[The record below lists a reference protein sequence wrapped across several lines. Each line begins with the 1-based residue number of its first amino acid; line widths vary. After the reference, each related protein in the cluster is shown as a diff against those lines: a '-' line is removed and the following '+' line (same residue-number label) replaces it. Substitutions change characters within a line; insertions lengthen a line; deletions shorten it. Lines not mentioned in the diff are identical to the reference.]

1 MPVGSLRVLP
11 LSGDRYRP
19 VGGTGQECKR
29 MALVG
34 RDSELK
40 YLDELI
46 AGITERG
53 GAVLIEGAAGIGKT
67 ALLRELPA
75 MASVAGVRVLSV
87 TGTAAERE
95 LPYAGLHQIV
105 FPLRSGIAALPPTQA
120 AALDAALGL
129 ADLPAPSEYLTG
141 SALLT
146 LLSDRAAERPLLVLV
161 EDLHWLDR
169 PSAAV
174 LAFLARRL
182 ESEPIVLAATSRDGI
197 ATPLSEAGAEVLSLS
212 RLTDDEAALL
222 LDTGVPG
229 LDHPTRSRVLA
240 AAAGNPLALTELPS
254 NLDAGSTELPLTERL
269 ERAFGLR
276 AGQLPEPT
284 RTALLA
290 AALDE
295 LSVPQ
300 TVRAAAV
307 LLDSPVDEGVL
318 APAVDARLID
328 IDSGAVRFRHPLMRS
343 AIPAAAEPRLRRR
356 AHAALAATLDE
367 HPDRAARHRAAAVV
381 GPDDTAARDLAATAE
396 RALRRGG
403 VAAAIA
409 ALEQSAYLSET
420 ARLRAERLLRAA
432 ELAVE
437 TGDRD
442 TVERLLGAAGELTP
456 RQQGLATWLRSG
468 FDDGVGEDPAR
479 VTELAR
485 LAESVAAEGDRDLAM
500 RILWGT
506 AMRCFWSEPGPA
518 ARRVL
523 LEVADGLGLPGDDPR
538 IVAITAYVAPFE
550 RGAAVLRDL
559 RARAGTT
566 GTDPEMDRCLG
577 SAALQIGA
585 FDLAARFSAAAITGL
600 RAQGRLGLLTRAL
613 AVRAWSCARTGDLSG
628 AATAAAEAQRLGPET
643 GQHFMYALAVA
654 VGAEI
659 AALRG
664 DFDEATE
671 AADRA
676 QAIGLA
682 VAARPVL
689 ATVQRARALIAG
701 GQGRYEDALADL
713 RRVLDPADPAYQLAL
728 GAYTVGDL
736 AEAAVRSGRTD
747 DIEGIIGALED
758 TGRHTPAPAL
768 RIGLRCARALLD
780 PTEERFAAAL
790 EAGLTAWPLE
800 RARVQL
806 AYGEWLRRQRRVVE
820 SRAQLRA
827 ARDGFDALGA
837 RPWAE
842 RARRELRGAG
852 ETSPRRD
859 PDARD
864 ALTPN
869 ELGIAQL
876 AAEGL
881 TNREI
886 GQRLFLS
893 HRTVSTH
900 LYRIFPK
907 LGITSRGE
915 LAAALRIAGE

>member
-1 MPVGSLRVLP
+1 
-11 LSGDRYRP
+11 
-19 VGGTGQECKR
+19 

-34 RDSELK
+34 RESELK

-46 AGITERG
+46 AGIGERG
-53 GAVLIEGAAGIGKT
+53 GAVLIEGEPGIGKT

-75 MASVAGVRVLSV
+75 MASVAGVRVL
-87 TGTAAERE
+87 TMTATAAEYE

-105 FPLRSGIAALPPTQA
+105 FPLRSGIAALPPAQA

-129 ADLPAPSEYLTG
+129 AEAPAPSEYLAG
-141 SALLT
+141 AALLT
-146 LLSDRAAERPLLVLV
+146 LLSDTAAERPLLLLV

-169 PSAAV
+169 PSAAA

-182 ESEPIVLAATSRDGI
+182 ESEPIVLVATGRGGSGT
-197 ATPLSEAGAEVLSLS
+197 ALPEAEVLSPS
-212 RLTDDEAALL
+212 RLTDDEAARL

-229 LDHPTRSRVLA
+229 LDPAARARVLA
-240 AAAGNPLALTELPS
+240 AAAGNPLALKELPATA
-254 NLDAGSTELPLTERL
+254 DAAAAELPLTERL

-276 AGQLPEPT
+276 ASGLPEPT
-284 RTALLA
+284 RLALLA

-295 LSVPQ
+295 LPVSQ
-300 TVRAAAV
+300 AVRAASL
-307 LLDSPVDEGVL
+307 LLDAPVDEDVL
-318 APAVDARLID
+318 APAVGARLID

-343 AIPAAAEPRLRRR
+343 AIPAAAGSELRRR
-356 AHAALAATLDE
+356 AHTAVAATLAE
-367 HPDRAARHRAAAVV
+367 YPDRAARHRAAGVI
-381 GPDDTAARDLAATAE
+381 GPDDTAAEDLAATAE

-409 ALEQSAYLSET
+409 AFEQSAYLS
-420 ARLRAERLLRAA
+420 ASADRRAERLLRAA

-442 TVERLLGAAGELTP
+442 TVTRLLGAAGELTP
-456 RQQGLATWLRSG
+456 RQRALATWLRSG
-468 FDDGVGEDPAR
+468 FDDGAGEDPAR
-479 VTELAR
+479 VAELAR

-506 AMRCFWSEPGPA
+506 AMRCFWSEPGPR

-523 LEVADGLGLPGDDPR
+523 LEAADGLGLPADDPH
-538 IVAITAYVAPFE
+538 IIAITAYVAPFE
-550 RGAAVLRDL
+550 RGAAVLREL
-559 RARAGTT
+559 AARAGAT

-628 AATAAAEAQRLGPET
+628 AATAAEEAQRLGPET
-643 GQHFMYALAVA
+643 GQHLMYGLAVA

-664 DFDEATE
+664 DFDEAS
-671 AADRA
+671 ASADRA

-689 ATVQRARALIAG
+689 ATVQRARALVAA
-701 GQGRYEDALADL
+701 GQGRYEDALDDL

-728 GAYTVGDL
+728 GAYAVGDL
-736 AEAAVRSGRTD
+736 AEAAVRSGRTGE
-747 DIEGIIGALED
+747 IEGIVAAVED
-758 TGRHTPAPAL
+758 TAKNTPSPAL
-768 RIGLRCARALLD
+768 WIGLRCARALLD
-780 PTEERFAAAL
+780 PAEERFTEAL
-790 EAGLTAWPLE
+790 AAGLTAWPLE
-800 RARVQL
+800 RARMQL
-806 AYGEWLRRQRRVVE
+806 AFGEWLRRQRRVVE

-907 LGITSRGE
+907 LGITSRAE
-915 LAAALRIAGE
+915 LAAALRDAED

>member
-1 MPVGSLRVLP
+1 
-11 LSGDRYRP
+11 
-19 VGGTGQECKR
+19 
-29 MALVG
+29 
-34 RDSELK
+34 
-40 YLDELI
+40 
-46 AGITERG
+46 
-53 GAVLIEGAAGIGKT
+53 
-67 ALLRELPA
+67 
-75 MASVAGVRVLSV
+75 
-87 TGTAAERE
+87 
-95 LPYAGLHQIV
+95 
-105 FPLRSGIAALPPTQA
+105 
-120 AALDAALGL
+120 
-129 ADLPAPSEYLTG
+129 
-141 SALLT
+141 
-146 LLSDRAAERPLLVLV
+146 
-161 EDLHWLDR
+161 
-169 PSAAV
+169 
-174 LAFLARRL
+174 
-182 ESEPIVLAATSRDGI
+182 
-197 ATPLSEAGAEVLSLS
+197 
-212 RLTDDEAALL
+212 
-222 LDTGVPG
+222 
-229 LDHPTRSRVLA
+229 
-240 AAAGNPLALTELPS
+240 
-254 NLDAGSTELPLTERL
+254 
-269 ERAFGLR
+269 
-276 AGQLPEPT
+276 
-284 RTALLA
+284 
-290 AALDE
+290 
-295 LSVPQ
+295 
-300 TVRAAAV
+300 
-307 LLDSPVDEGVL
+307 
-318 APAVDARLID
+318 
-328 IDSGAVRFRHPLMRS
+328 MRS
-343 AIPAAAEPRLRRR
+343 AIVAAAEPESRRR
-356 AHAALAATLDE
+356 AHAAVAATLDE
-367 HPDRAARHRAAAVV
+367 HPDRAARHRAAAVA
-381 GPDDTAARDLAATAE
+381 GPDDTAADDLAATAE

-403 VAAAIA
+403 VTAAIA

-420 ARLRAERLLRAA
+420 AARRAERTLRAA

-456 RQQGLATWLRSG
+456 RQQGLATWLLSG

-479 VTELAR
+479 VGELAR

-506 AMRCFWSEPGPA
+506 AMRCFWSEPGTR
-518 ARRVL
+518 ARRAL
-523 LEVADGLGLPGDDPR
+523 LEVADGLALPACDPR

-550 RGAAVLRDL
+550 RGAGVLREL
-559 RARAGTT
+559 QARAGAT
-566 GTDPEMDRCLG
+566 GADPEVDRCLG

-585 FDLAARFSAAAITGL
+585 FDLATTFSAAAITGL

-613 AVRAWSCARTGDLSG
+613 AVRAWSCARIGDLNG
-628 AATAAAEAQRLGPET
+628 AATEAAEAQRLGPET
-643 GQHFMYALAVA
+643 GQHFMYGLAVA

-664 DFDEATE
+664 DFDEAAA

-713 RRVLDPADPAYQLAL
+713 RRVFDPADPAYQLAL

-736 AEAAVRSGRTD
+736 AEAAVRSGRAD
-747 DIEGIIGALED
+747 DIEQIVRALED
-758 TGRHTPAPAL
+758 TASHTTSPAL
-768 RIGLRCARALLD
+768 WIGLRCARALLD
-780 PTEERFAAAL
+780 PTEERFDAAL

-800 RARVQL
+800 RARIQL
-806 AYGEWLRRQRRVVE
+806 AFGEWLRRQRRVVE

-915 LAAALRIAGE
+915 LAGALRTAGE